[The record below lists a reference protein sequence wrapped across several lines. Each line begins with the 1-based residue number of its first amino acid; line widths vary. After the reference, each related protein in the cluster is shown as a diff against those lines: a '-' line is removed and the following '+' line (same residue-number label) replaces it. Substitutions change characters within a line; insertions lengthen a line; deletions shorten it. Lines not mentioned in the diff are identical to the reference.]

1 MIFNLGVKCQSEIA
15 NDDILDS
22 KENEKEENYRNDEN
36 ESDLKDSSEDAQW
49 DRHYHDRNKKWRFND
64 DDSADGEF

>member
-1 MIFNLGVKCQSEIA
+1 M
-15 NDDILDS
+15 DS

-36 ESDLKDSSEDAQW
+36 EFDLRDTSEDAQW

-64 DDSADGEF
+64 DDSAGGEF